1 MNIYLITTA
10 GFPNYGD
17 EILLEVWLD
26 FITKKN
32 PNSELWVDCHSP
44 GNVSAL
50 FADKFPTVR
59 FTDFVWRVMWDC
71 PFHSP
76 NESMVYGLG
85 AWTAH
90 QNVWRRF
97 KSSARRIQQADVVH
111 IIGAGF
117 INAVWPRHLAIL
129 GIVRSAPYAKK
140 NVRILLTGAGFMP
153 LGENELTLL
162 ALVLKDFH
170 HIDVRDQTTYES
182 LQATGLVDESKL
194 TQSGDDTFLKSM
206 VPLENTEQK
215 PRICLCIQGDFW
227 DDISTIDMLNTVTH
241 TIRNSFPDTLPQ
253 IRFYEFIPGVDQ
265 RFYSE
270 LSERLGHI
278 DYVSFERIFYTGLD
292 IKSTDVVITSRFHM
306 HLLAARQGARGV
318 WINSKPGYY
327 DIKHQS
333 VVDSGSYWQELSLS
347 LDEKPVE
354 FIHPDLNKFEKRHTL
369 KLSLAHQLYGEK
381 HSMNVKNIA
390 LVGAGFSSAVIANQL
405 AKDGH
410 RVSVFES
417 RPHVGGNSH
426 SARDSD
432 TGVMVHVFGPHI
444 FHTDNE
450 RVWTFVNKYAE
461 FMPYVNRVKAIT
473 KGKVYS
479 LPINLLTIN
488 QFFNKTF
495 RPAEARAF
503 IESIADTSIDNPQT
517 FEEQA
522 MRFVGKDLYE
532 AFFKG
537 YTLKQWGIHP
547 KDLPASI
554 LKRLPV
560 RFNYDDNYFNHKY
573 QGMPKDGY
581 TALIERMF
589 DVPGINI
596 KLNTE
601 FLPEQKA
608 DFDHVFYSGP
618 LDAWFGHSN
627 GRLPYRTLDFETFR
641 DEGDYQGT
649 AVVNYCDEEIPY
661 TRITEH
667 KHFSPW
673 ESHEKTLCYKEH
685 SRLCEPGD
693 IPYYPIRLTGEMT
706 QLESYIKLA
715 EQESNVTFVGRLA
728 TYRYLDMDVTI
739 KEALEAVDVF
749 RDSLSKNERMPAFVI
764 NPLI

>member
-1 MNIYLITTA
+1 
-10 GFPNYGD
+10 
-17 EILLEVWLD
+17 
-26 FITKKN
+26 
-32 PNSELWVDCHSP
+32 
-44 GNVSAL
+44 
-50 FADKFPTVR
+50 
-59 FTDFVWRVMWDC
+59 
-71 PFHSP
+71 
-76 NESMVYGLG
+76 
-85 AWTAH
+85 
-90 QNVWRRF
+90 
-97 KSSARRIQQADVVH
+97 
-111 IIGAGF
+111 
-117 INAVWPRHLAIL
+117 
-129 GIVRSAPYAKK
+129 
-140 NVRILLTGAGFMP
+140 
-153 LGENELTLL
+153 
-162 ALVLKDFH
+162 
-170 HIDVRDQTTYES
+170 
-182 LQATGLVDESKL
+182 
-194 TQSGDDTFLKSM
+194 
-206 VPLENTEQK
+206 
-215 PRICLCIQGDFW
+215 
-227 DDISTIDMLNTVTH
+227 
-241 TIRNSFPDTLPQ
+241 
-253 IRFYEFIPGVDQ
+253 
-265 RFYSE
+265 
-270 LSERLGHI
+270 
-278 DYVSFERIFYTGLD
+278 
-292 IKSTDVVITSRFHM
+292 
-306 HLLAARQGARGV
+306 
-318 WINSKPGYY
+318 
-327 DIKHQS
+327 
-333 VVDSGSYWQELSLS
+333 
-347 LDEKPVE
+347 
-354 FIHPDLNKFEKRHTL
+354 
-369 KLSLAHQLYGEK
+369 
-381 HSMNVKNIA
+381 MNVKNIA

-749 RDSLSKNERMPAFVI
+749 RDALVKNETMPAFVI